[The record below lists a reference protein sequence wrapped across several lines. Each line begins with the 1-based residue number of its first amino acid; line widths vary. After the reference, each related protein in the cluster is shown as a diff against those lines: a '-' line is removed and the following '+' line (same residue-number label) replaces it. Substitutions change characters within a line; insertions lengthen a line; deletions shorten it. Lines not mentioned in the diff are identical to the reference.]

1 MEINRAEQ
9 IGVLFNPIEINEKEG
24 IPMGRKKLVCIF
36 LVCLAMIG
44 SFCIPAG
51 AVKNATQETSIVMLA
66 TGKFD
71 VEVPADT
78 IVKASSSFPLESGET
93 VTVNASYSPRS
104 ADVEFGLID
113 PDGLFHPVSAAEGS
127 FNKTFVVGQKGRY
140 ILAIRNN
147 SSSAVSVSGFVN
159 Y

>member
-1 MEINRAEQ
+1 
-9 IGVLFNPIEINEKEG
+9 
-24 IPMGRKKLVCIF
+24 
-36 LVCLAMIG
+36 MIG

-51 AVKNATQETSIVMLA
+51 AVKNATQETSIVMRA

-113 PDGLFHPVSAAEGS
+113 PDGLFHPVSAAGGS

>member
-36 LVCLAMIG
+36 LVCLVIIG

-51 AVKNATQETSIVMLA
+51 AVKNATQETSIVMRA

-71 VEVPADT
+71 VEVRT
-78 IVKASSSFPLESGET
+78 RL
-93 VTVNASYSPRS
+93 
-104 ADVEFGLID
+104 
-113 PDGLFHPVSAAEGS
+113 
-127 FNKTFVVGQKGRY
+127 
-140 ILAIRNN
+140 
-147 SSSAVSVSGFVN
+147 
-159 Y
+159 

>member
-1 MEINRAEQ
+1 
-9 IGVLFNPIEINEKEG
+9 
-24 IPMGRKKLVCIF
+24 MGRKKLVCIF

-51 AVKNATQETSIVMLA
+51 AVKNATQETSIVMRA

-93 VTVNASYSPRS
+93 VTVKVTYTVTYSGGDIS
-104 ADVEFGLID
+104 SKKINSSGV
-113 PDGLFHPVSAAEGS
+113 PDGDYKVCIINAGS
-127 FNKTFVVGQKGRY
+127 KSITGALQYEVK
-140 ILAIRNN
+140 
-147 SSSAVSVSGFVN
+147 
-159 Y
+159 

>member
-1 MEINRAEQ
+1 
-9 IGVLFNPIEINEKEG
+9 
-24 IPMGRKKLVCIF
+24 MGRKKLVCIF
-36 LVCLAMIG
+36 LVCLVMIG

-51 AVKNATQETSIVMLA
+51 AVKNATQETSIVMRA

-104 ADVEFGLID
+104 ADVEKVTYTVTY
-113 PDGLFHPVSAAEGS
+113 DGGDISS
-127 FNKTFVVGQKGRY
+127 KK
-140 ILAIRNN
+140 IN
-147 SSSAVSVSGFVN
+147 SSGVPNGDYKVCIINAGSKSITGALQYEVK
-159 Y
+159 

>member
-1 MEINRAEQ
+1 
-9 IGVLFNPIEINEKEG
+9 
-24 IPMGRKKLVCIF
+24 MGRKKLVCIF
-36 LVCLAMIG
+36 LVCLVMIG

-51 AVKNATQETSIVMLA
+51 AVKNATQETSIVMRA

-104 ADVEFGLID
+104 ADID
-113 PDGLFHPVSAAEGS
+113 PDGLFHPVSAAGGS